1 MQITNNEYNTM
12 PEQVQENKNNIEAIA
27 KKMLEF
33 YHTEQVLA
41 ETTTSIDIAQT
52 DIEDLNI
59 SQNAFIITTNALFFK
74 IVAIVENVVYI
85 KYWANIGGV

>member
-27 KKMLEF
+27 KNMLEF
-33 YHTEQVLA
+33 YHTEQALT
-41 ETTTSIDIAQT
+41 EQTTSINITQT

>member
-27 KKMLEF
+27 KNMLEF
-33 YHTEQVLA
+33 YHTEQVLT
-41 ETTTSIDIAQT
+41 EQTTSINITQT

>member
-27 KKMLEF
+27 KNMLEF
-33 YHTEQVLA
+33 YHTEQVLT
-41 ETTTSIDIAQT
+41 EQTTSIDIAQT
-52 DIEDLNI
+52 DIEDIKI
-59 SQNAFIITTNALFFK
+59 SNNAFIITTNALFFK
-74 IVAIVENVVYI
+74 IVAIVENVVYV